1 MVLTEK
7 AVNGMR
13 RQMQVR
19 IGSSS
24 FLVDG
29 ETRISL
35 LVLLGIVD
43 QTPQPTAQFEG
54 EFIRPHNKQ
63 LGHAAVIRRGSA
75 RSILP
80 TLCGVRTWK
89 CSVSC

>member
-35 LVLLGIVD
+35 LVLLGVVD
-43 QTPQPTAQFEG
+43 HHPQPTAQFEG
-54 EFIRPHNKQ
+54 VFIRPHNKQ

-75 RSILP
+75 RSTLP